1 MLPDAG
7 RASASSGFAACFA
20 CFDIVRRKLLRTRLR
35 RSEGVWNS
43 ACHLS
48 NSGGDMNQ
56 QIFVS
61 AAILFVLAQ
70 TAGANP
76 VSRRATITGGGGN
89 GRCSVQVSVDHTAEV
104 EVSGDM
110 GLLTTTAGQP
120 ASWRRFQ
127 CNAPLPSNPVDFRFS
142 KTQGRGTVRMVQ
154 DPRRTGGRAVI
165 HISDTQGGRSDYTFD
180 LQWRGPFGGGWAP
193 GPSVPPGPPSGH
205 WPGPGGGL
213 ARAMEACQD
222 SVTHRLNGDG
232 YRYVAFDRMMP
243 ADNPGRN
250 DWITGRATG
259 TRDFRTTHFSF
270 SCSVDYRSGTVRW
283 VDVRRR

>member
-1 MLPDAG
+1 M
-7 RASASSGFAACFA
+7 S
-20 CFDIVRRKLLRTRLR
+20 
-35 RSEGVWNS
+35 
-43 ACHLS
+43 H
-48 NSGGDMNQ
+48 

-61 AAILFVLAQ
+61 AAILFVLVQ

-89 GRCSVQVSVDHTAEV
+89 GRCTVQVSVDHSAEV
-104 EVSGDM
+104 EISGDM
-110 GLLTTTAGQP
+110 GLLTTIAGQP

-127 CNAPLPSNPVDFRFS
+127 CNAPLPSNPTDFRFL
-142 KTQGRGTVRMVQ
+142 KTQGRGTMQMVQ

-165 HISDTQGGRSDYTFD
+165 HIADTQGGRSDYTFE
-180 LQWRGPFGGGWAP
+180 LHWRGLGGGW
-193 GPSVPPGPPSGH
+193 
-205 WPGPGGGL
+205 GPGSGMG
-213 ARAMEACQD
+213 RAMEACQD

-243 ADNPGRN
+243 ADNSGRN
-250 DWITGRATG
+250 DWITGRASG

-270 SCSVDYRSGTVRW
+270 SCSVDIRTGTVRW